1 MSEEISPYDYRD
13 HESVNMNSDD
23 IRAVAGLLGQVT
35 GSLKEIDKRNVG
47 GNSQWIQANKTD
59 PKQLLRNMVQSTQP
73 NNQSPPPQP
82 AQVTPPQ
89 PQQTSV
95 PVPPPNMI
103 PEPVIPPSVQP
114 PTGELEQLKKRV
126 IDLEKTVEAYKNI
139 VKFKRGVSYTINTSK
154 ISGSFKDPGVILDLI
169 STEMAKQTKV
179 ITLKLNDES
188 KSK

>member
-1 MSEEISPYDYRD
+1 MSEEVSPYDYRD
-13 HESVNMNSDD
+13 HESVNMDSDD

-35 GSLKEIDKRNVG
+35 GSLKEIDSRNVG
-47 GNSQWIQANKTD
+47 GQSQWIQANKTD

-73 NNQSPPPQP
+73 KNQPVQVAAPP
-82 AQVTPPQ
+82 T
-89 PQQTSV
+89 QQTSV
-95 PVPPPNMI
+95 PVPPPVMVQ
-103 PEPVIPPSVQP
+103 EPVIPPPAIQQNS
-114 PTGELEQLKKRV
+114 GEFEQLKKRV
-126 IDLEKTVEAYKNI
+126 LDLEKTVEAYKNV
-139 VKFKRGVSYTINTSK
+139 VKFKRGVSYTISTSK